1 MIDPHLHHVPRLGRH
16 PSRFRLHGTP
26 VITVMLGSLLTSLP
40 IIAQSPIMP
49 PFGLLLLLSWRLL
62 RPELWRAW
70 IGLPLGLFDDMVSG
84 QPIGSAMFL
93 WTVTLIGIDA
103 IEYRLV
109 WRSYR
114 QDWLIAALAV
124 IVCMAGGWFF
134 ARIAGGGSVR
144 FSLVLPQMLW
154 TILLFPFV
162 VRQCARIDRWRVM
175 A

>member
-16 PSRFRLHGTP
+16 PSRFRLAGTP
-26 VITVMLGSLLTSLP
+26 IITVMLGSFLTALP
-40 IIAQSPIMP
+40 VIAQSPVMP

-62 RPELWRAW
+62 RPDLWRAW
-70 IGLPLGLFDDMVSG
+70 IGVPLGLFYDMASG

-93 WTVTLIGIDA
+93 WTVALIGIDA
-103 IEYRLV
+103 IEHRMV

-114 QDWLIAALAV
+114 QDWLIAALAI
-124 IVCMAGGWFF
+124 IVCMSGGLFF
-134 ARIAGGGSVR
+134 ARIAGGGNVGLL
-144 FSLVLPQMLW
+144 LVAPQMAW
-154 TILLFPFV
+154 TILLFPFF